1 MRTPGGPMLSAEVD
15 GLGSVSPENPEG
27 GDPGSIH
34 HGFCRDCHRFH
45 GLPEGAAR
53 AYAGHV
59 MEAFEK
65 YGRLDYEVPENRANP
80 RLAFDRLFPRRRGHM
95 FGVLECRAQ
104 SGDTVFLRA
113 FSSLHDGIRE
123 VEGWVPPLLSP
134 EEFYGL
140 VLPTQHVI
148 REMTG
153 ELAHLEEGTEE
164 HRARFEE
171 RKEISRELLETMQGL
186 YRFLN
191 FRGESRSLSEAL
203 CESLKVPG
211 VVGECCAP
219 KLLTFAA
226 REGLVP
232 VSMAEFYW
240 GGVQASGQLVSG
252 QFYPSCKT
260 RCEPILGFLLCGLD
274 HAR

>member
-1 MRTPGGPMLSAEVD
+1 MLSAEVD
-15 GLGSVSPENPEG
+15 GLASDSLEEPDGADSG
-27 GDPGSIH
+27 QIH
-34 HGFCRDCHRFH
+34 RGFCRDCDRFH

-53 AYAGHV
+53 VYAGRV
-59 MEAFEK
+59 MEAFQK
-65 YGRLDYEVPENRANP
+65 YRRLDYEVPENRANP
-80 RLAFDRLFPRRRGHM
+80 RLAFERLFPRQRGHM

-123 VEGWVPPLLSP
+123 VEGWVPPLLSR

-148 REMTG
+148 RDMTR
-153 ELAHLEEGTEE
+153 ELDDLVEGTED
-164 HRARFEE
+164 HRALLEE
-171 RKEISRELLETMQGL
+171 RKEISRELLQTMQGL

-191 FRGESRSLSEAL
+191 CRGESRSLSEAL

-226 REGLVP
+226 RAELLP
-232 VSMAEFYW
+232 ISMAEFYW
-240 GGVQASGQLVSG
+240 GGSQSSGQLVSG
-252 QFYPSCKT
+252 RFYPPCKT